1 MRADA
6 KLFRVLVCIVLL
18 ATIVSPI
25 FNAQNAKAADQ
36 ITQRSLT
43 LKAGGVG
50 GAGDAGAKVSGN
62 VRHDF
67 SFTLPSTGNTSVG
80 SIKFEYCTTAS
91 EACTVPTGLSLAGAT
106 QENET
111 GATGFITLTKP
122 SAGVMYISRASAV
135 SVPANTPVS
144 YRFDGVINPSI
155 TDPTKMTF
163 FVRISTYASTDTTGI
178 PIDAGTVA
186 ASTSTQIVLSGTMP
200 ESLVFCAARTI
211 TAIAPDSIPDCSSA
225 TESAVTFN
233 QLFSPTDTATATSQM
248 AASTNATGGYSI
260 TVNGPTLKSGSNE
273 VAPMSSRL
281 PGARGTGQFGLNLK
295 LNTTATSTLAV
306 GAELSLAS
314 NGTDRK
320 GAATANYNV
329 VDEFKFTTGESVAT
343 SSGATNAQIYTVS
356 YIVNVPGSQTAG
368 LYTTTLTYICT
379 PTF

>member
-6 KLFRVLVCIVLL
+6 KLFRVLVSIVLL

-25 FNAQNAKAADQ
+25 FHAQNVKAENQ

-43 LKAGGVG
+43 LKAGGLA

-62 VRHDF
+62 VRHEF
-67 SFTLPSTGNTSVG
+67 NFTLPSVGDASVG

-91 EACTVPTGLSLAGAT
+91 EACTIPTGLSLAGAT

-111 GATGFITLTKP
+111 GATNFVTLTKP
-122 SAGVMYISRASAV
+122 SAGVMYIARAAAV

-144 YRFDGVINPSI
+144 YRFDGIINPSV

-163 FVRISTYASTDTTGI
+163 FVRISTYASLDTTGL

-200 ESLVFCAARTI
+200 ESLVFCAAKTI
-211 TAIAPDSIPDCSSA
+211 TAIAPDSIPDCSTA
-225 TESAVTFN
+225 TESAVVFN

-273 VAPMSSRL
+273 VTPMASRL

-295 LNTTATSTLAV
+295 LNTASTSAVPV

-314 NGTDRK
+314 NGTDRT
-320 GAATANYNV
+320 GSATANYNV
-329 VDEFKFTTGESVAT
+329 PDEFKFTTGESIAV